1 MKSKRLMIVFKAANR
16 ITEGTFELS
25 TLCTLTVSLTWCA
38 DHSLEISESGQNHQ
52 TSPLFDMNVCQ

>member
-1 MKSKRLMIVFKAANR
+1 MIVFKAANR

-38 DHSLEISESGQNHQ
+38 DHSLEISKSGQNHQ